1 MFERVK
7 NLRDQFVSATD
18 KEKEKITIE
27 LDKLQDENAD
37 AFAEAMIECMKETN
51 KNLSNFIMR
60 EQLNDILPYI
70 SISAIAKNYFG
81 KSKEWFYQ
89 KMNGNIVN
97 GKPAKFTEEEI
108 KNLNFALQDIS
119 KKIGSV
125 RVS

>member
-1 MFERVK
+1 MFQRVK

-51 KNLSNFIMR
+51 KNLSDFLMR

>member
-51 KNLSNFIMR
+51 KNLSDFLMR

-89 KMNGNIVN
+89 KMNGNIIN

>member
-1 MFERVK
+1 
-7 NLRDQFVSATD
+7 
-18 KEKEKITIE
+18 
-27 LDKLQDENAD
+27 
-37 AFAEAMIECMKETN
+37 MIECMKETN
-51 KNLSNFIMR
+51 KNLSDFLMR

>member
-51 KNLSNFIMR
+51 KNLSDFLMR

-125 RVS
+125 RVV

>member
-51 KNLSNFIMR
+51 RNLSNFLMR

-70 SISAIAKNYFG
+70 SVSAIAKNYFG

-89 KMNGNIVN
+89 KMNGNIIN

>member
-51 KNLSNFIMR
+51 KNLSDFLMR

>member
-7 NLRDQFVSATD
+7 NLRDQFVIATD
-18 KEKEKITIE
+18 EEKEKIKIE
-27 LDKLQDENAD
+27 LDKLQDEDAD
-37 AFAEAMIECMKETN
+37 AFAEAMVECMKETN
-51 KNLSNFIMR
+51 RNLSNFLMR

-70 SISAIAKNYFG
+70 SVSAIAKNYFG
-81 KSKEWFYQ
+81 KSKEWCYQ
-89 KMNGNIVN
+89 KMTGNIIN